1 MKDFLALHLGK
12 ITGVLGCF
20 DRVIFRGYLPLQD
33 GYSMARFLN
42 QNGLSFRDLKS
53 FLFEHSNRVKSHA
66 QAWAEREG
74 RPFEYLTSRVPME
87 KQAREMASRDGIE
100 HGLVCVFSV
109 LEPCRTFSFRFQRG
123 RPFVQAARRKCLF
136 LYFYFMDPRFGLIHV
151 KVQTWF
157 PMMIQVYLNAHEWL
171 AIKLT
176 ENGIGYTKID
186 NVFTHIDDIDRAQ
199 AFADRFASLDWPT
212 VLEALA
218 RQVNPLLGDLLFGLQ
233 HYWVT
238 AQSEYATD
246 VMFTRRAALKA
257 LYPRLISHSLQ
268 CFGAKEVMGFLGRK
282 LTGNFQGELVT
293 DVLDLWHERIPGVR
307 IKHRV
312 EENWI
317 KMYDKAGRVLR
328 IETVIN
334 NPNHFR
340 VRKSVRRQGQSTTE
354 WVPLR
359 KGVAYLF
366 RYRDIS
372 HSANSRY
379 LDALTLVSDPTAK
392 VAELDRLTRPKR
404 SASGR
409 TAKAFNPLA
418 REELQL
424 FHALMD
430 GADSLRGFTN
440 ADVRS
445 RLETTSHLARQR
457 GDPKRESAK
466 VSRILHRFHAHGLV
480 AKYPRSRRWRTTRL
494 GRRLMATAIQVRELN
509 FPQLLVL
516 AP

>member
-1 MKDFLALHLGK
+1 MKDFLALHQNK

-33 GYSMARFLN
+33 GYSMAQFLN
-42 QNGLSFRDLKS
+42 QKGLRFRDLKS
-53 FLFEHSNRVKSHA
+53 FLFEQSNRVKSHA

-74 RPFEYLTSRVPME
+74 RPFKYLPSRVPME
-87 KQAREMASRDGIE
+87 KQAREMVERDRIE
-100 HGLVCVFSV
+100 QGLVCVFSV
-109 LEPCRTFSFRFQRG
+109 LEPGRTFSFQFRKG
-123 RPFVQAARRKCLF
+123 RPFVQSARRKCLC
-136 LYFYFMDPRFGLIHV
+136 LYVYFMDPRFGLIHV
-151 KVQTWF
+151 KIQTWF

-171 AIKLT
+171 ALKLT
-176 ENGIGYTKID
+176 ENHIGYTKLD
-186 NVFTHIDDIDRAQ
+186 NVFTHIEDRERAQ
-199 AFADRFASLDWPT
+199 AFADRFTSLDWPT
-212 VLEALA
+212 VLEELA
-218 RQVNPLLGDLLFGLQ
+218 RQVNPLLGDRLTGLQ

-246 VMFTRRAALKA
+246 VLFTDRAALKS
-257 LYPRLISHSLQ
+257 LYPRLISHGLQ

-282 LTGNFQGELVT
+282 LTGHFQGELIT

-312 EENWI
+312 KGNGI
-317 KMYDKAGRVLR
+317 KLYDKAGRVLR

-334 NPNHFR
+334 NPNDFR

-366 RYRDIS
+366 RYRDIA

-379 LDALTLVSDPTAK
+379 LDALTVVSDPSAK
-392 VAELDRLTRPKR
+392 VAELDRLTRRKR
-404 SASGR
+404 SATGR

-440 ADVRS
+440 AEVRS

-480 AKYPRSRRWRTTRL
+480 AKYPHSRRWRTTRL
-494 GRRLMATAIQVRELN
+494 GRRMMATAIQLRELN
-509 FPQLLVL
+509 FPQLLAL

>member
-1 MKDFLALHLGK
+1 MKDFLASHQSK
-12 ITGVLGCF
+12 ISGVLGCF

-33 GYSMARFLN
+33 GYSMAQFLN
-42 QNGLSFRDLKS
+42 QNGLRFHDLKS
-53 FLFEHSNRVKSHA
+53 FLFEQSNRVKSHV

-74 RPFEYLTSRVPME
+74 RPFKYLATRMPME
-87 KQAREMASRDGIE
+87 RAARDLVERDRIGE
-100 HGLVCVFSV
+100 GLVCVFSV
-109 LEPCRTFSFRFQRG
+109 LEPCRTFSFRFQKG
-123 RPFVQAARRKCLF
+123 RPFVQPARRKCLC

-151 KVQTWF
+151 KIQTWF
-157 PMMIQVYLNAHEWL
+157 PMMLQVYLNAHEWL

-176 ENGIGYTKID
+176 ENGIRYTKID
-186 NVFTHIDDIDRAQ
+186 NVFTHIEDIDRAQ

-212 VLEALA
+212 VLEDLAL
-218 RQVNPLLGDLLFGLQ
+218 QVNPLLGDLLMGFQ

-246 VMFTRRAALKA
+246 VLFTHRTALKS
-257 LYPRLISHSLQ
+257 LYPRLISHGLQ

-282 LTGNFQGELVT
+282 LTGHFQGELIT
-293 DVLDLWHERIPGVR
+293 DLLDLWHERIPGVR

-312 EENWI
+312 KENWI

-334 NPNHFR
+334 NPNEFR

-379 LDALTLVSDPTAK
+379 LDALSVVSDPSAK
-392 VAELDRLTRPKR
+392 VAELDRLTRRKR

-424 FHALMD
+424 FHALMV

-480 AKYPRSRRWRTTRL
+480 AKYPHSRRWRTTRL
-494 GRRLMATAIQVRELN
+494 GRRMMATAIQLRELN
-509 FPQLLVL
+509 FPQLLAL

>member
-1 MKDFLALHLGK
+1 MKEFLALHQPK
-12 ITGVLGCF
+12 VAGVLGCF

-33 GYSMARFLN
+33 GYSMAHFLN
-42 QNGLSFRDLKS
+42 QNGLRFQDLKS

-74 RPFEYLTSRVPME
+74 RPFEYLTKRVPME
-87 KQAREMASRDGIE
+87 RRARELAGRDRIE
-100 HGLVCVFSV
+100 QGLVCVFSA
-109 LEPCRTFSFRFQRG
+109 LEPCRTFSFRFHRG

-157 PMMIQVYLNAHEWL
+157 PMMIQIYLNAHEWL
-171 AIKLT
+171 AIKLND
-176 ENGIGYTKID
+176 NGIRYTKID
-186 NVFTHIDDIDRAQ
+186 NVFTHIDDMERAQ
-199 AFADRFASLDWPT
+199 AFSDRFASLDWPM

-218 RQVNPLLGDLLFGLQ
+218 RQVNPLLNDLLFGLR

-246 VMFTRRAALKA
+246 VIFTERAALKA
-257 LYPRLISHSLQ
+257 LYPRLISHSMQ

-282 LTGNFQGELVT
+282 LTGNFEGELIT
-293 DVLDLWHERIPGVR
+293 DLLELWHERIPGVR

-312 EENWI
+312 QENWI

-334 NPNHFR
+334 NPNGFR

-379 LDALTLVSDPTAK
+379 LDALTLVTDPTAK
-392 VAELDRLTRPKR
+392 VAELDRLTRRKR
-404 SASGR
+404 SISGR
-409 TAKAFNPLA
+409 TAKPFNPLA
-418 REELQL
+418 REELEL

-430 GADSLRGFTN
+430 GAYNLRGITN
-440 ADVRS
+440 HDLRT
-445 RLETTSHLARQR
+445 RLASTSHLAKQR

-480 AKYPRSRRWRTTRL
+480 AKYPHSRRWRTTRL
-494 GRRLMATAIQVRELN
+494 GRRMMATAIQVRELN
-509 FPQLLVL
+509 FPQLLAL